1 MILFFVLL
9 LILIFLGVLD
19 AQPTSQARQH
29 KVLHVFA
36 SCKHSFIHSY
46 DMK

>member
-9 LILIFLGVLD
+9 ILILLGVLD

-36 SCKHSFIHSY
+36 SCKHSFL
-46 DMK
+46 